1 MEACSSVVK
10 VLRQYVNVMDVTKQP
25 SSQRDT
31 QLSQENHSAM
41 DTSECAVKEILSG
54 TVSQQQVAQVSR
66 ECHHSWVCFTVIL
79 ENIRTISG
87 SCVMYGN

>member
-31 QLSQENHSAM
+31 QLSQENQSAM
-41 DTSECAVKEILSG
+41 DTSECAVKEVLSG
-54 TVSQQQVAQVSR
+54 AVSQQQVAQVSR
-66 ECHHSWVCFTVIL
+66 EYQHSWVCFLVT
-79 ENIRTISG
+79 
-87 SCVMYGN
+87 

>member
-31 QLSQENHSAM
+31 QLSQENQSAM
-41 DTSECAVKEILSG
+41 DTSESAVKEVLSG
-54 TVSQQQVAQVSR
+54 AVSQQQVAQVRR
-66 ECHHSWVCFTVIL
+66 EYQHSWVCFTV
-79 ENIRTISG
+79 T
-87 SCVMYGN
+87 